1 VSNFQVPGNAAFR
14 SFPPGPHSGV
24 DTDQDAH
31 AAPDSIDSRARSAL
45 VLGLL
50 SLLLGVVT
58 GIPAVWFGQ
67 KALRHINAAD
77 GALKGRWAA
86 WTGIALGCLG
96 IALTLAVFV
105 YFN

>member
-1 VSNFQVPGNAAFR
+1 
-14 SFPPGPHSGV
+14 V
-24 DTDQDAH
+24 DTDPDAH